1 MRLHCMYSIQVII
14 LLLQALCMHGG
25 EVVDDSPMLARQGVT
40 QQATHG
46 RSLPSLAALEEGN
59 SRPQG
64 QLGGGGWGVESGEE
78 GWDMGRRKEVNIQ
91 TEHIQYEHSLIP
103 LSIVP
108 LNLPPQSSPSPFLLP
123 PSPSL
128 LSPPPS
134 SSLLLLSKNHTW
146 FSWQTPHSGWG

>member
-14 LLLQALCMHGG
+14 LLLQTLCMHGG

-59 SRPQG
+59 SRLQG
-64 QLGGGGWGVESGEE
+64 QLGGGGGSGEE

-91 TEHIQYEHSLIP
+91 TEHIQYEHSLP
-103 LSIVP
+103 
-108 LNLPPQSSPSPFLLP
+108 NPPQSSPSILPPHLP
-123 PSPSL
+123 PS
-128 LSPPPS
+128 SPLPPS

>member
-14 LLLQALCMHGG
+14 LLLQTLCMHGG

-64 QLGGGGWGVESGEE
+64 QLGGGGGEWRVEKRGGIWGE
-78 GWDMGRRKEVNIQ
+78 GGKYTNRA
-91 TEHIQYEHSLIP
+91 
-103 LSIVP
+103 
-108 LNLPPQSSPSPFLLP
+108 
-123 PSPSL
+123 
-128 LSPPPS
+128 
-134 SSLLLLSKNHTW
+134 HTV
-146 FSWQTPHSGWG
+146 

>member
-14 LLLQALCMHGG
+14 LLLQTLCMHGG

-64 QLGGGGWGVESGEE
+64 QLGGGVGSGE
-78 GWDMGRRKEVNIQ
+78 WRRGVGYGEKKGGKYTNRA
-91 TEHIQYEHSLIP
+91 
-103 LSIVP
+103 
-108 LNLPPQSSPSPFLLP
+108 
-123 PSPSL
+123 
-128 LSPPPS
+128 
-134 SSLLLLSKNHTW
+134 HTV
-146 FSWQTPHSGWG
+146 

>member
-14 LLLQALCMHGG
+14 LLLQTLCMHGG

-64 QLGGGGWGVESGEE
+64 QLGGGGGGGGGGEE
-78 GWDMGRRKEVNIQ
+78 GWDMGGRKEVNIQ

-103 LSIVP
+103 LSIFP
-108 LNLPPQSSPSPFLLP
+108 LNPPPPPSSFPHLP
-123 PSPSL
+123 PS
-128 LSPPPS
+128 SPLPPS